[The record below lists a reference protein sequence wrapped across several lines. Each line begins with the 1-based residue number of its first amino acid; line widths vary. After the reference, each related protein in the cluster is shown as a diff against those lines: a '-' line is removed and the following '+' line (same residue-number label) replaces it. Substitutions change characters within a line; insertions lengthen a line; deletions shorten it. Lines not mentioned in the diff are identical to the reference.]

1 MVNKLNSNK
10 EGHSSSGSAEEGRN
24 SHGCK
29 WAGDSERT
37 DPARE
42 GSDEDT
48 DLVQPMVPEPSGG
61 VITG

>member
-1 MVNKLNSNK
+1 MNSNK
-10 EGHSSSGSAEEGRN
+10 EGHSSSGSAEGRRN

-29 WAGDSERT
+29 WADDSECT

-42 GSDEDT
+42 GSDEDK
-48 DLVQPMVPEPSGG
+48 DLAQPKVPEPSGG